1 MEQQDTYI
9 PNEDRTLEE
18 LCQDINLRAEK
29 VYILKGKK
37 DRTILLIGVVI
48 ILGVLALAW
57 YLMRVEIN
65 WYREPIVIS
74 AIVGWSFVY
83 ILINKLLIN
92 RMKRAASPK
101 QHLRFA
107 KCLKWWD
114 KFSKAIPLA
123 MIFSTPWLWEYGV
136 NIGTYLLL
144 FFPLLVLFF
153 IAARVDGDFNEGL
166 DELEYRL
173 QECVLP
179 DKG

>member
-1 MEQQDTYI
+1 MEQQETYI
-9 PNEDRTLEE
+9 PYEERTLEE
-18 LCQDINLRAEK
+18 LCHDLNLRAEK
-29 VYILKGKK
+29 AYLIRSKK

-92 RMKRAASPK
+92 RMKRATSPK

-114 KFSKAIPLA
+114 KFFKAIVPA
-123 MIFSTPWLWEYGV
+123 MIFPSIWLSQEDGV
-136 NIGTYLLL
+136 NYGTCLLIFIPL
-144 FFPLLVLFF
+144 FVLFF
-153 IAARVDGDFNEGL
+153 IATRVDEDFNEGL
-166 DELEYRL
+166 DELEHRL
-173 QECVLP
+173 QE
-179 DKG
+179 